1 VTWLSEMRKGV
12 VELSVLAL
20 LDREPGYGYQIAQK
34 LAQHPSLLMKESTLY
49 LLLARLQKEG
59 LVAVEM
65 RASERGPKRRYFS
78 LNAQGRARLKGM
90 ASFWSE
96 MKEDVGAVMEDE
108 TS

>member
-1 VTWLSEMRKGV
+1 MAWSGEMRKGV

-34 LAQHPSLLMKESTLY
+34 LAQHPSLSMKESTLY

-65 RASERGPKRRYFS
+65 RVSERGPKRRYFS
-78 LNAQGRARLKGM
+78 LNSDGRARLRGM
-90 ASFWSE
+90 ASFWHE
-96 MKEDVGAVMEDE
+96 MKEDVGAVMGEQSE
-108 TS
+108 